1 MPSSVPT
8 AAAHVLR
15 NTKKVYTLA
24 GESILLPLGCL
35 FLPAQQGGQ
44 ISAFVNDIRSYIL
57 AAFTI
62 RPRGVV
68 VMSSDY

>member
-1 MPSSVPT
+1 M
-8 AAAHVLR
+8 
-15 NTKKVYTLA
+15 KKVYALT

-35 FLPAQQGGQ
+35 FLHAQQGGQ
-44 ISAFVNDIRSYIL
+44 IPTFVNDISSYIL
-57 AAFTI
+57 AVLTI